1 MERVQWKATNKAIEE
16 RLKELDLKR
25 KLRRDITL
33 AYNYL
38 KYYHKSNRAKL
49 CVLLPTGLTK
59 NNCHSLQLGRFRLSI
74 RK

>member
-1 MERVQWKATNKAIEE
+1 MGR
-16 RLKELDLKR
+16 KEAK
-25 KLRRDITL
+25 KCITL

-38 KYYHKSNRAKL
+38 KYYYKSNRAKL
-49 CVLLPTGLTK
+49 FVLLPTGLTK